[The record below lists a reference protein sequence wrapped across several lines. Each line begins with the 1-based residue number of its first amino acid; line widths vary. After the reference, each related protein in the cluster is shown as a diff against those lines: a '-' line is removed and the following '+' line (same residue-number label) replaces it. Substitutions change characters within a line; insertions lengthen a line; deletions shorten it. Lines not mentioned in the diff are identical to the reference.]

1 MDQAQWVGIGEA
13 AALTGTTP
21 NAIRHFHRTGLL
33 PEPERG
39 RGERRRYG
47 YEDVVRI
54 LWVRAVIELGLPEA
68 GPRAAEEGA
77 AGRDD
82 PLTELEVSLERRR
95 ERAGELL
102 SAVRRLRA
110 CGGDLRRSEAGVARA
125 AGLATQA
132 AGQWT
137 STLHPRLRAEQRRL
151 EVEIEVLSDPRF
163 PPDDP
168 RVVALAHDFSVHL
181 LALEAAERAADFPEP
196 DFIDSPPTAPP
207 PGAPSHVLTLPGTLS
222 PALARV
228 AELLSPHRPPP

>member
-1 MDQAQWVGIGEA
+1 MDHSQRVGIGEA

-21 NAIRHFHRTGLL
+21 NAIRHFHRIGLL

-39 RGERRRYG
+39 PGERRRYG
-47 YEDVVRI
+47 YGDLVGV
-54 LWVRAVIELGLPEA
+54 LWARATTELGMPPPA
-68 GPRAAEEGA
+68 K

-82 PLTELEVSLERRR
+82 PPAELAELEASLERRR

-102 SAVRRLRA
+102 SAVRGLRA
-110 CGGDLRRSEAGVARA
+110 CGGEPGRPA
-125 AGLATQA
+125 AGLARTP
-132 AGQWT
+132 GHRT

-151 EVEIEVLSDPRF
+151 EGEIEVLSDPGF
-163 PPDDP
+163 PSDDP

-196 DFIDSPPTAPP
+196 DFLDSPPPAPP
-207 PGAPSHVLTLPGTLS
+207 PEASSDVLTLPGLLS

-228 AELLSPHRPPP
+228 AELLSHHRPPT

>member
-1 MDQAQWVGIGEA
+1 MDHSQRVGIGEA

-21 NAIRHFHRTGLL
+21 DAIRHFHRIGLL
-33 PEPERG
+33 PEPERNP
-39 RGERRRYG
+39 RERRRYG
-47 YEDVVRI
+47 YGDLVGV
-54 LWVRAVIELGLPEA
+54 LWARATTELGLP
-68 GPRAAEEGA
+68 PAE

-82 PLTELEVSLERRR
+82 PPAELEELEASLEGQR

-102 SAVRRLRA
+102 SAVRELRA
-110 CGGDLRRSEAGVARA
+110 CGGDLGRPAAGVARTP
-125 AGLATQA
+125 GHR
-132 AGQWT
+132 T

-151 EVEIEVLSDPRF
+151 EVEIEVLSDPGF

-196 DFIDSPPTAPP
+196 DFLDSPPPTPP
-207 PGAPSHVLTLPGTLS
+207 PEASSDVLTLSGLLS

-228 AELLSPHRPPP
+228 AELLSHRPPPT